1 MGKSLDRTPKGFTLI
16 ELIIY
21 LGITTVALLVFTSFM
36 VDVTKNATR
45 ARTATEVQRNARI
58 ALSRITQEIRT
69 AHAVQVNNA
78 QHITLTSSDSETIQM
93 YLIDED
99 IAYTVDGGPMQVL
112 TNDNVRVTDL
122 VFEQDDNSVSIAL
135 TLEQKNE
142 NAQGANK
149 HGVSLSS
156 TVTPRTCIYSSSLC
170 P

>member
-1 MGKSLDRTPKGFTLI
+1 MGKSLNQHPKGFTLI

-21 LGITTVALLVFTSFM
+21 LGITTAALLVFTSFM

-45 ARTATEVQRNARI
+45 AQTATEIQRNARI

-69 AHAVQVNNA
+69 AHAVHVNSA
-78 QHITLTSSDSETIQM
+78 HHITLTSSNDETIQM
-93 YLIDED
+93 YLVNED
-99 IAYTVDGGPMQVL
+99 IAYTIDGGPIQIL

-122 VFEQDDNSVSIAL
+122 IFEQDDNSVSIAL

-156 TVTPRTCIYSSSLC
+156 TVTPRRCIYSRSLC